1 MKTRMLGDLEVSA
14 VGLGCMGMS
23 EFYGPGNNQ
32 ESIEVIRHALDIGV
46 NFMDTADMYG
56 PFTNESLLGQAIAGR
71 RDEVIV
77 ATKFGNERGT
87 DGSWLGVNGK
97 PEYVR
102 SSCDSSL
109 KRLGIDHIDLYYQHR
124 VDRSVPIE
132 ETWGAMKDLVLAG
145 KVKYLGISEALAPT
159 IRKAHAVHPVTAI
172 QSEYSLWSR
181 DPENNGVFD
190 VAQELNIGFVPYS
203 PLGRGFLT
211 GSITSTAELD
221 ESDRRRTYPRW
232 SDENFSKNMTIVEKI
247 EEMAASRAVSPA
259 QIALAWVLHMNEGN
273 VPIPGTRKI
282 SRLEENADSV
292 NIVLST
298 EEMALLNEIAP
309 SGIAAGDRYSD
320 MSTVDA

>member
-71 RDEVIV
+71 RHEVIV

-87 DGSWLGVNGK
+87 EGSWLGVNGK

-298 EEMALLNEIAP
+298 KEMALLNEIAP